1 MLYDPYAEFGSRRLP
16 NGLSVHAAHWPN
28 RPWEAVG
35 FLIHS
40 GAEQDPAGLEGLAH
54 LTEHLVSQNAGRT
67 KKEIRS
73 FFEGCG
79 GTVGLGRTSFSRTEF
94 NFFAPADK
102 GLLAEAFAIF
112 GRMLIVAELT
122 RSVDQEKTIVVGEFN
137 RHYPNRIGLELDW
150 RERSA
155 LYGDCWLGRFVR
167 PLGAP
172 PSIERIAQSDL
183 RSFYDGH
190 YAPANMS
197 VVAVGGMT
205 PDEIIELIAQS
216 PFAENKPG
224 TRTPLPEPTTSSPL
238 PSEKRHVFVAS
249 ERIAI
254 GFSSDA
260 GAYRSV
266 ARIPGIVDLYAI
278 RALGRM
284 LGEIL
289 TDEVRERR
297 RWTYHIASVPY
308 NYRHFCELAINCD
321 ALAANAVDE
330 IEETV
335 DACIGQAIDRE
346 DVFEKVKKRSLA
358 SMLMLDPTGRE
369 IRNRAIGELSDHG
382 RIIPLGEERRAIEDL
397 SMDDIRA
404 VIPWIHRERRWTLVT
419 RP

>member
-16 NGLSVHAAHWPN
+16 NGLSVHAAHWPD

-67 KKEIRS
+67 KNEIRS

-79 GTVGLGRTSFSRTEF
+79 GTVGLGRTSYARTEF

-112 GRMLIVAELT
+112 GRMLVTAELT
-122 RSVDQEKTIVVGEFN
+122 RSVEEEKQIVTGEFN

-150 RERSA
+150 RERAA

-172 PSIERIAQSDL
+172 VSIERIAQSDL

-205 PDEIIELIAQS
+205 PDEIAELIAQS
-216 PFAENKPG
+216 PFAGNKRG
-224 TRTPLPEPTTSSPL
+224 TRT
-238 PSEKRHVFVAS
+238 RF
-249 ERIAI
+249 RN
-254 GFSSDA
+254 
-260 GAYRSV
+260 RQ
-266 ARIPGIVDLYAI
+266 
-278 RALGRM
+278 
-284 LGEIL
+284 
-289 TDEVRERR
+289 RR
-297 RWTYHIASVPY
+297 RRGLRKNAMSLSLRSASP
-308 NYRHFCELAINCD
+308 
-321 ALAANAVDE
+321 
-330 IEETV
+330 
-335 DACIGQAIDRE
+335 
-346 DVFEKVKKRSLA
+346 
-358 SMLMLDPTGRE
+358 
-369 IRNRAIGELSDHG
+369 
-382 RIIPLGEERRAIEDL
+382 
-397 SMDDIRA
+397 
-404 VIPWIHRERRWTLVT
+404 
-419 RP
+419 